1 MKYPEIYM
9 SDELNDF
16 KKNHYEI
23 LANHKFPEIT
33 EIPPNEPKKPEE
45 PSSFSFKIFLS
56 PLIFSFFSYVIF
68 KFNIIAALITYFIIL
83 IIVFII
89 FLSSNSNIERDKLKY
104 FNLKKKYDEDKDE
117 YEYKLTKRKVN
128 LAHFALSYDLT
139 PESADER
146 NQYIKNII
154 LPKTS
159 KARIKYPNIKK
170 GKMENFFL
178 EVLQKYFGTSIK
190 KDYVVEIFEYREDIY
205 GDTKKKNAY
214 CPDFIFEHS
223 LSDLCIDIEIDE
235 PYNQNDTLHAIS
247 DLQDYDR
254 NKYFMEKGWVIIRF
268 SEEQIKN
275 VPLSC
280 CKEIAK
286 LIKIITNDTTF
297 SNMLINIPDLY
308 RHRKW
313 DYEDIPKLRALN
325 YRNLSNP
332 KIEELLK

>member
-117 YEYKLTKRKVN
+117 YE
-128 LAHFALSYDLT
+128 
-139 PESADER
+139 
-146 NQYIKNII
+146 
-154 LPKTS
+154 
-159 KARIKYPNIKK
+159 
-170 GKMENFFL
+170 KMSHASNP
-178 EVLQKYFGTSIK
+178 
-190 KDYVVEIFEYREDIY
+190 Y
-205 GDTKKKNAY
+205 GDG
-214 CPDFIFEHS
+214 
-223 LSDLCIDIEIDE
+223 
-235 PYNQNDTLHAIS
+235 HASKRIV
-247 DLQDYDR
+247 DAIT
-254 NKYFMEKGWVIIRF
+254 NKYENK
-268 SEEQIKN
+268 S
-275 VPLSC
+275 
-280 CKEIAK
+280 
-286 LIKIITNDTTF
+286 
-297 SNMLINIPDLY
+297 
-308 RHRKW
+308 
-313 DYEDIPKLRALN
+313 
-325 YRNLSNP
+325 
-332 KIEELLK
+332 